1 MGRKDTIMYYKV
13 YLAKEIDPCYD
24 RIYLLTDMEGYMTA
38 EFLVSKS
45 FNKAGA
51 YLSITPNLN
60 LPVVKISEDVLESD
74 FTQVNFSKDDFVGN
88 YIEFFFNNYLL
99 RYFDGKGIYSKARDI
114 RKRTSTSWKMAFLYA
129 HIQSEEVLNEVLEE
143 IREIYISRHFTDTE
157 INTLLNGNLY
167 EKKFIIRNIISSKA
181 FNAMEVKTRGNKYI
195 TALVHE
201 LLRCT
206 L

>member
-1 MGRKDTIMYYKV
+1 MYYKV

-60 LPVVKISEDVLESD
+60 LPVVKISEDILESD

-99 RYFDGKGIYSKARDI
+99 R
-114 RKRTSTSWKMAFLYA
+114 
-129 HIQSEEVLNEVLEE
+129 
-143 IREIYISRHFTDTE
+143 
-157 INTLLNGNLY
+157 
-167 EKKFIIRNIISSKA
+167 
-181 FNAMEVKTRGNKYI
+181 
-195 TALVHE
+195 
-201 LLRCT
+201 
-206 L
+206 

>member
-60 LPVVKISEDVLESD
+60 LPVVKISEDILME
-74 FTQVNFSKDDFVGN
+74 K
-88 YIEFFFNNYLL
+88 EFIV
-99 RYFDGKGIYSKARDI
+99 K
-114 RKRTSTSWKMAFLYA
+114 
-129 HIQSEEVLNEVLEE
+129 Q
-143 IREIYISRHFTDTE
+143 EIYV
-157 INTLLNGNLY
+157 N
-167 EKKFIIRNIISSKA
+167 
-181 FNAMEVKTRGNKYI
+181 
-195 TALVHE
+195 E
-201 LLRCT
+201 LLQVGKWHFYMHISN
-206 L
+206 LKKY